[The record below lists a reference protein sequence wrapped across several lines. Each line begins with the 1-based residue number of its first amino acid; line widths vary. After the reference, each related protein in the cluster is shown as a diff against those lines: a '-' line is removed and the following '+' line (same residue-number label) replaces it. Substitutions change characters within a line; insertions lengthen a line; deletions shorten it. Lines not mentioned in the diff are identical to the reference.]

1 MSSHA
6 SICRQIES
14 VSLFHIRQ
22 GPLQMI
28 DMTTW
33 REIQVDV
40 LDDLL
45 LDPLNVR
52 LGMSASTAQ
61 PDILQALFA
70 EERALELVDSIV
82 KVGYLTNEVPIVVKR
97 KGKWVVAEGNRRV
110 AALKAI
116 QNPHLAAQFQGQ
128 ISKLVSGM
136 TGRAALRKINV
147 KIAPNQRSANQLIA
161 ALHTG
166 NIRFRWAP
174 PRQAEFFQAQLDTG
188 MSFKDLVAEFPTIDV
203 RDFVFRSGI
212 LGLFKS
218 VSYTDPSLTTFLASR
233 TFPSTTL
240 SRVYESQAFSDLVGL
255 GFNSRSGRVTIKVS
269 SAKFAEMAEN
279 ILAGIRAKD
288 INTRT
293 IGKTDSPR
301 FIKLID
307 ELTDIRDRGTAA
319 STSGQ
324 AQGGMQGSSNSNV
337 IGTQKSKGGAATSS
351 STNSGATVAPG
362 RRTHPIRNLPTGHLA
377 VPQSFPQAVT
387 ILFGELSLVDIQ
399 RTPNIAFDAL
409 RTVLEKTIKAYAEAL
424 GEDIRNTANQNGY
437 VQLSHCLTWLHDY
450 FKTNGPRALVQVVQQ
465 VQSGKLSGSGYR
477 GYVSSMSHMNAA
489 NHNHHITIAPDEV
502 LECWNTMDSLLREM
516 LKV

>member
-1 MSSHA
+1 
-6 SICRQIES
+6 
-14 VSLFHIRQ
+14 
-22 GPLQMI
+22 MI

-33 REIQVDV
+33 RQIQVDV

-52 LGMSASTAQ
+52 QGMSAAATQ
-61 PDILQALFA
+61 PDILQGLFA
-70 EERALELVDSIV
+70 EERALELVDAIV

-97 KGKWVVAEGNRRV
+97 KGKWVVVEGNRRV

-136 TGRAALRKINV
+136 SGRAALRQIDV
-147 KIAPNQRSANQLIA
+147 KIAPNQSAANQLIA

-166 NIRFRWAP
+166 NIRVRWAP
-174 PRQAEFFQAQLDTG
+174 PRQAEFFQAQLDAG
-188 MSFKDLVAEFPTIDV
+188 KSFKALVAEFPTIDV
-203 RDFVFRSGI
+203 RDFVFRSGV
-212 LGLFKS
+212 LGLFKA
-218 VSYTDPSLTTFLASR
+218 VSYAEPSLTTFLASR

-255 GFNSRSGRVTIKVS
+255 GFNSRSGTVTMKIS
-269 SAKFAEMAEN
+269 PAKFAEMAEN
-279 ILAGIRAKD
+279 ILAGIKSKD

-293 IGKTDSPR
+293 IGQTTSPR
-301 FIKLID
+301 FIKLVD
-307 ELTDIRDRGTAA
+307 ELTEIRDRGAA
-319 STSGQ
+319 STSTRT
-324 AQGGMQGSSNSNV
+324 QGGAQGSSNSSR
-337 IGTQKSKGGAATSS
+337 GAQKAGGAAAAS
-351 STNSGATVAPG
+351 STASSGSAAAPSK
-362 RRTHPIRNLPTGHLA
+362 RARPVRNLPTGHLA

-387 ILFGELSLVDIQ
+387 ILFSELSVVDIQ

-424 GEDIRNTANQNGY
+424 GEDIKKTASQNGY

-477 GYVSSMSHMNAA
+477 GYVSSMSHLNAA